1 MTEKLTRICLPG
13 LNGPGAGLMDWG
25 EHSYEDMRKQLRAR
39 AASMKE
45 EAEAVLAAP
54 DDAFKVTVVR
64 GSIVQHFVRDVLPN
78 PGDAASPKPGEG
90 V

>member
-54 DDAFKVTVVR
+54 DGRHPLSTTGRATSSD
-64 GSIVQHFVRDVLPN
+64 
-78 PGDAASPKPGEG
+78 GEG
-90 V
+90 K